1 MSTTISSDSALTKKD
16 LEFISRIE
24 KELEKEKANKLKYL
38 KSNENLQFNKS
49 MYTSPF
55 SSYMKYKNKKYL
67 WKSLYNKSKFQF
79 YFKINYSIMMK
90 FIRKSLLY
98 SAINL
103 ILSAS
108 GMYLLSI
115 SGFYKLLDKIWK
127 KIKMNFRTV

>member
-1 MSTTISSDSALTKKD
+1 MSTTICSDTALTKKD

-24 KELEKEKANKLKYL
+24 KELEKEKANKLEYL
-38 KSNENLQFNKS
+38 QSNENLQFNKN
-49 MYTSPF
+49 MFTSPL

-67 WKSLYNKSKFQF
+67 WKSIYIKSKFQF
-79 YFKINYSIMMK
+79 YFKMNYSIMMK

-115 SGFYKLLDKIWK
+115 SGFYKLLDKLWR
-127 KIKMNFRTV
+127 KIKMLFRTV